1 LDYVSFYLSAGW
13 HLLRIAKPGDI
24 IIAETDPP
32 LLSVV
37 VAPIA
42 WLRGSRLV
50 NWLQDIFP
58 EVAEALEVG
67 SSLGRL
73 AFSVARRLRN
83 WSLRAAYTNVVVAH
97 GMANRLLQEGIPR
110 EKIRI
115 IENWADG
122 AVIVPLPPQKNE
134 LRKSWGLED
143 RFVVGYAGNLGRAHD
158 LDTVVE
164 AMTLLQG
171 RATDEMADRVTFLF
185 VGGGAQF
192 PKLEREILQRQ
203 LRNVSTR
210 PYQPHNRL
218 AETLAV
224 ADLHL
229 VSLNP
234 ELEGLIFPSKFY
246 GVAASGRPTL
256 FIGAAD
262 GEIARLIDE
271 AECGFTVR
279 PGHAKDL
286 LDRVLQLAVDRELCA
301 LMGQRARVAFERNWA
316 KAHALQQWEEVIGAA
331 ARKPAI
337 ANRAR

>member
-1 LDYVSFYLSAGW
+1 
-13 HLLRIAKPGDI
+13 
-24 IIAETDPP
+24 
-32 LLSVV
+32 
-37 VAPIA
+37 
-42 WLRGSRLV
+42 
-50 NWLQDIFP
+50 
-58 EVAEALEVG
+58 
-67 SSLGRL
+67 
-73 AFSVARRLRN
+73 
-83 WSLRAAYTNVVVAH
+83 
-97 GMANRLLQEGIPR
+97 
-110 EKIRI
+110 
-115 IENWADG
+115 
-122 AVIVPLPPQKNE
+122 
-134 LRKSWGLED
+134 
-143 RFVVGYAGNLGRAHD
+143 
-158 LDTVVE
+158 
-164 AMTLLQG
+164 
-171 RATDEMADRVTFLF
+171 MADRVTFLF

-210 PYQPHNRL
+210 PYQPQNRL

-256 FIGAAD
+256 FIGAA
-262 GEIARLIDE
+262 
-271 AECGFTVR
+271 VR

-301 LMGQRARVAFERNWA
+301 RMGQRARVAFERNWA

-331 ARKPAI
+331 ARKPAS

>member
-1 LDYVSFYLSAGW
+1 
-13 HLLRIAKPGDI
+13 
-24 IIAETDPP
+24 
-32 LLSVV
+32 
-37 VAPIA
+37 
-42 WLRGSRLV
+42 
-50 NWLQDIFP
+50 
-58 EVAEALEVG
+58 
-67 SSLGRL
+67 
-73 AFSVARRLRN
+73 
-83 WSLRAAYTNVVVAH
+83 
-97 GMANRLLQEGIPR
+97 MANRLLQEGIPR

-210 PYQPHNRL
+210 PYQPQNRL

-246 GVAASGRPTL
+246 GVAASGRPIL

-301 LMGQRARVAFERNWA
+301 RMGQRARVAFERNWA
-316 KAHALQQWEEVIGAA
+316 KAHALQQWEEVIAAA
-331 ARKPAI
+331 ARKPAS